1 MSLDQAV
8 IVLVSVGFLML
19 AAEVFVPGMV
29 LGILGGLA
37 LAAAV
42 VVAYIAHG
50 PFWGTVTFIGVG
62 AATGLGFIAWLRLF
76 PYTPV
81 GKNMMLKQSLAPD
94 NSLARPVLL
103 GKSGTA
109 LTALR
114 PAGTAR
120 IDGRRIDVVAV
131 GAFVEA
137 GENVSVVS
145 EEGLSVV
152 VRRAPTPSTG
162 EKPD

>member
-1 MSLDQAV
+1 MNLDQAV
-8 IVLVSVGFLML
+8 IVLVCVGFLML

-29 LGILGGLA
+29 LGVLGGLS

-42 VVAYIAHG
+42 VLAYIAHG

-62 AATGLGFIAWLRLF
+62 AVTGLGFIAWLRLF

-81 GKNMMLKQSLAPD
+81 GKHMMLRQSLAPE
-94 NSLARPVLL
+94 NSLPRAVLL

-114 PAGTAR
+114 PSGTAR
-120 IDGRRIDVVAV
+120 IDGRRVDVVAD
-131 GAFVEA
+131 GAFIEA
-137 GENVSVVS
+137 GDPVSVVL

-152 VRRAPTPSTG
+152 VRRAPTPSTA